1 MSDKKPFKDTK
12 FWKFVT
18 EKVKPI
24 AGDVLEIVG
33 DVTGVGA
40 VEKVGELLNNRKE
53 GDAQMQALSI
63 EFELKKLEFEI
74 EFQKLEM
81 EQFKAEV
88 ADRDSARSRE
98 VEYMKANGGKRD
110 WVQGGL
116 VIFNMSILAAM
127 LTFLAFRTVPNENV
141 RIFDMLL
148 GGVVVSGA
156 QSIFQY
162 YFGSSKGSKEK
173 DNTISK
179 MK

>member
-88 ADRDSARSRE
+88 ADRDGARSRE

-110 WVQGGL
+110 WLMGAA
-116 VIFNMSILAAM
+116 VITALAMYIGAFA
-127 LTFLAFRTVPNENV
+127 FLAFGPVVPQEKKDLFNMGV
-141 RIFDMLL
+141 GQVFTFAGMAFAYYL
-148 GGVVVSGA
+148 GTTKTSRM
-156 QSIFQY
+156 
-162 YFGSSKGSKEK
+162 K
-173 DNTISK
+173 DETISK